1 MFTRLKEI
9 GDVEQD
15 RLFSSRT
22 TNDWYLMLANSRNTT
37 DNECYSSLNTGTL
50 DNMVKGVKT
59 KQLVKIGF
67 SSEVTLHLG

>member
-9 GDVEQD
+9 GDLEQD
-15 RLFSSRT
+15 RPPWSRA
-22 TNDWYLMLANSRNTT
+22 TNDWYLMLTTSRNTT
-37 DNECYSSLNTGTL
+37 DNECYLSVNTATL

-67 SSEVTLHLG
+67 SSEATLHLG